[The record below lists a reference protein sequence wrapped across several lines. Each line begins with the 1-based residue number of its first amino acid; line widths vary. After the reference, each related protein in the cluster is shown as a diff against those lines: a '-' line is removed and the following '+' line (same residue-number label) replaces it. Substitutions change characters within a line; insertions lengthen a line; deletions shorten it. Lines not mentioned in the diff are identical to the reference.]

1 MNSTDTK
8 PWRISVSFA
17 DKFPLAAVRRAPE
30 VARGCCKVLRWNPQE
45 LRWAAC
51 GRDLRGIC
59 LKNKINWKVSEP
71 PANTAYSRTVF
82 AVFFGVSVKVP
93 QIGRNPR
100 RLMPGS
106 PEIAAG
112 CLLCIVL
119 GELRHAEKI
128 YRPPHR
134 AVSFRAFHRL
144 VVQQSRPVASTTR
157 IHLLWL

>member
-8 PWRISVSFA
+8 PWRISL
-17 DKFPLAAVRRAPE
+17 LALQTSSHSQPWGERQRLLQGTPVKPAGA
-30 VARGCCKVLRWNPQE
+30 AMGCVWKRSE
-45 LRWAAC
+45 
-51 GRDLRGIC
+51 GHMF
-59 LKNKINWKVSEP
+59 KNKINWKVSEP

-157 IHLLWL
+157 IHLLRL